1 MPLRM
6 LRHMVAD
13 ESTKH
18 VSFGE
23 MLQHACKEYDVDY
36 PPDDIAETMLI
47 LAFRWSTMGLP
58 VPQDEGC

>member
-1 MPLRM
+1 
-6 LRHMVAD
+6 MVAD